1 MPPGDLAAALAG
13 LSIPTNENVLVG
25 LGTADDAGVYRISAD
40 LALIQTVD
48 FFTPIVDDPYDFGR
62 IAAANA
68 LSDVYAMGGVPK
80 TAMNLVAFPLGSMD
94 LQILRDILAGGIS
107 ILVESGTVLL
117 GGHSVE
123 DDELKYGLSVTGFV
137 HPEKIL
143 ANQGLMPGDLLILT
157 KPLGTGVMNTA
168 VKAGLASAEQIR
180 AVTKLMVT
188 LNRNAAGVMTGFPI
202 SACTDVTGFGLLGH
216 LAEMIAGTRV
226 GVTVFSDKVPLI
238 SGAMEFA
245 GMGLVPGGAFRNRK
259 FRENM
264 VSLNSRVSPV
274 LRDLLFDPQTSGG
287 LLMGCPE
294 NQSQQLLDAL
304 HRQGISDAAVIGQA
318 TDVQPGVMTIE

>member
-1 MPPGDLAAALAG
+1 
-13 LSIPTNENVLVG
+13 VG
-25 LGTADDAGVYRISAD
+25 LGTSDDAGVYRISDD

-80 TAMNLVAFPLGSMD
+80 TAMNLVAFPLDTMD
-94 LQILRDILAGGIS
+94 LKVLKDILAGGIR
-107 ILVESGTVLL
+107 ILEESGTVLL

-123 DDELKYGLSVTGFV
+123 DAELKYGLSVTGFV

-143 ANQGLMPGDLLILT
+143 TNQGLRPGDRLILT

-168 VKAGLASAEQIR
+168 VKAGLASRDQIR
-180 AVTKLMVT
+180 DITDLMTT
-188 LNRNAAGVMTGFPI
+188 LNRDAAAVMARFSI

-216 LAEMIAGTRV
+216 LAEMVAGTPV
-226 GVTVFSDKVPLI
+226 GAVIASDRIPLI
-238 SGAMEFA
+238 SGAMDFA
-245 GMGLVPGGAFRNRK
+245 GMGLVPGGAFRNRR
-259 FRENM
+259 FREAM
-264 VSLNSRVSPV
+264 VAMDSRIDPV

-294 NQSQQLLDAL
+294 DQAHQLLKAL
-304 HRQGISDAAVIGQA
+304 QDEGIVRAAVIGEV
-318 TDVQPGVMTIE
+318 TGLHPGTIEIR

>member
-1 MPPGDLAAALAG
+1 MAG

-80 TAMNLVAFPLGSMD
+80 TAMNLVAFPLASMD
-94 LQILRDILAGGIS
+94 PQILRDILAGGIS
-107 ILVESGTVLL
+107 ILEESGTVLL

-137 HPEKIL
+137 HPDKIL
-143 ANQGLMPGDLLILT
+143 ANQGLMPGDRLILT

-168 VKAGLASAEQIR
+168 VKAGLASDKQIVSIT
-180 AVTKLMVT
+180 ALMAA
-188 LNRNAAGVMTGFPI
+188 LNRDAAAVMTRFPI
-202 SACTDVTGFGLLGH
+202 TACTDITGFGLLGH
-216 LAEMIAGTRV
+216 LAEMVVGTRV
-226 GVTVFSDKVPLI
+226 GVTIFSDRVPLI
-238 SGAMEFA
+238 SGALDFA

-259 FRENM
+259 FRESM
-264 VSLNSRVSPV
+264 VAMDADLNPA

-287 LLMGCPE
+287 LLMGCPKKR
-294 NQSQQLLDAL
+294 SQELVDAL
-304 HRQGISDAAVIGQA
+304 GAQGIADAAVIGEV
-318 TDVQPGVMTIE
+318 TDRRRGMITII

>member
-1 MPPGDLAAALAG
+1 M
-13 LSIPTNENVLVG
+13 G
-25 LGTADDAGVYRISAD
+25 LGTADDAGVYRISDD

-94 LQILRDILAGGIS
+94 IKILQSILAGGIS
-107 ILVESGTVLL
+107 ILRESGTVLL

-137 HPEKIL
+137 HPDRIL
-143 ANQGLMPGDLLILT
+143 ANQGLRPGDRLILT

-168 VKAGLASAEQIR
+168 VKAGLASKKQIQDI
-180 AVTKLMVT
+180 TQLMAA
-188 LNRNAAGVMTGFPI
+188 LNRDAADVMTRFPV
-202 SACTDVTGFGLLGH
+202 SACTDITGFGLLGH
-216 LAEMIAGTRV
+216 LAEMVAGTRA
-226 GVTVFSDKVPLI
+226 GVILYSDHVPLI
-238 SGAMEFA
+238 PGALEFA

-259 FRENM
+259 FREAM
-264 VSLNSRVSPV
+264 VTLDSRITPA

-294 NQSQQLLDAL
+294 DQADAL
-304 HRQGISDAAVIGQA
+304 LAALHEQGVAKAAVIGEVLDQH
-318 TDVQPGVMTIE
+318 PGTIEIR